1 MTLRE
6 AIDRYVVLRQATGA
20 DFRATA
26 SVLGTFCRA
35 VGETVDVADIPV
47 ARVHAFVNG
56 TGPLTRYWH
65 RKYSALRGFYRYA
78 VGRHWVPQTP
88 LPTTVPKLPP
98 SIEPYIFTRA
108 EMGRLLNATTH
119 YRRPPL
125 DIEPHTFRALLLLLY
140 GAGVRVGEARRLT
153 WGDVD
158 LPGALLTIRETKF
171 YKTRLVP
178 LGADLTRALQ
188 HYADRRQIDG
198 APQHEATAFF
208 VDRHGAPL
216 RGRTLRY
223 AFAQLRHCAGVVRRD
238 GARYQ
243 PRLHDVRH
251 TFVVRR
257 LTTWYRDGADVQT
270 LLPQL
275 STYLGHVNVAAT
287 QVYLTMTPDLLRAAC
302 VRFERYASMEDDD
315 ARYHHP
321 TRPMDPPLLDGA
333 PGARAQPRAQHPA
346 QLPRYAGHAGAV
358 RQ

>member
-6 AIDRYVVLRQATGA
+6 AIDRYVALRQAAGA

-35 VGETVDVADIPV
+35 VGETVDVAEIPV
-47 ARVHAFVNG
+47 ACVQAFVNG

-78 VGRHWVPQTP
+78 VGRHWVAQTP
-88 LPTTVPKLPP
+88 LPATIPKPPP

-108 EMGRLLNATTH
+108 EMGRLLDATTH

-125 DIEPHTFRALLLLLY
+125 HIEPHTFRALLLLLY

-153 WGDVD
+153 LGDVD
-158 LPGALLTIRETKF
+158 LPAALLTIRDTKF

-188 HYADRRQIDG
+188 HYADRRQTDG
-198 APQHEATAFF
+198 APQHEAAAFF

-216 RGRTLRY
+216 RGSTLRQ
-223 AFAQLRHCAGVVRRD
+223 AFAQRRHCAGVVRQD

-243 PRLHDVRH
+243 PRLHDIRH
-251 TFVVRR
+251 TFVVSR

-287 QVYLTMTPDLLRAAC
+287 QVYLTMTPELLRVAC
-302 VRFERYASMEDDD
+302 VRFERYASVEDDD
-315 ARYHHP
+315 A
-321 TRPMDPPLLDGA
+321 
-333 PGARAQPRAQHPA
+333 
-346 QLPRYAGHAGAV
+346 
-358 RQ
+358 